1 MNLSMKNVTIK
12 DIANLAGV
20 SETTVSLSFQP
31 GSRISQAT
39 REKVLKIAHELRYVR
54 NSVAQNLRGGRT
66 KTIGF
71 IVNDINNYIYH
82 IMSKVATQ
90 IGNEFG
96 FQILYAETE
105 WNPSKAIEV
114 TKTMLEKQVEG
125 FMLSLTEKEETSLD
139 LIRHANVP
147 HIVIDTIPSDY
158 RGPYVINDEIRIG
171 EIGATHFAELGC
183 KRVAFFNA
191 TEEMSSFSAFTLQLE
206 GFKSTL
212 NSFGIAFDDN
222 DVYYAG
228 LTVEEGSK
236 TFNNLLKQGPIPYD
250 GILCVNDYVAYG
262 VMQSAEKNGIKI
274 GEDLALIGIDN
285 LEFSALDRISLSSI
299 AIDYHKLT
307 SIAISRLIEAI
318 EQPNGQLLK
327 EVLEPQLIVRN
338 STNAFKKHW
347 HYSIFNNSFS
357 NASAGDV

>member
-1 MNLSMKNVTIK
+1 MNWNMKSVTIK

-31 GSRISQAT
+31 DSRISQAT

-90 IGNEFG
+90 IGNQFG

-105 WNPSKAIEV
+105 WDPKKAIEV

-125 FMLSLTEKEETSLD
+125 FMLSLTEKEDTSLD

-147 HIVIDTIPSDY
+147 HVVIDTIPSDY
-158 RGPYVINDEIRIG
+158 KGPYVINDEIRIG
-171 EIGATHFAELGC
+171 EIGGNHFAELGC
-183 KRVAFFNA
+183 KRIAFFTA
-191 TEEMSSFSAFTLQLE
+191 SKEMASFSSFTLQLE
-206 GFKSTL
+206 GLKSRL
-212 NSFGIAFDDN
+212 KSFGIAFDDN
-222 DVYYAG
+222 DIYYAG
-228 LTVEEGSK
+228 LSVEEGSRAF
-236 TFNNLLKQGPIPYD
+236 TNLLKQGRGPYD
-250 GILCVNDYVAYG
+250 GILCVNDYLAYG
-262 VMQSAEKNGIKI
+262 VMQSAEKSGIKI

-327 EVLEPQLIVRN
+327 EVLEPKLIVRN
-338 STNAFKKHW
+338 STNSFKK
-347 HYSIFNNSFS
+347 S
-357 NASAGDV
+357 